1 MRFALL
7 CFMFSVAGCNLLSDQ
22 KSNFALV
29 LTEKAKVDPSLVY
42 GCVARW
48 VQSQDVIVLTSEAG
62 FMQGWNGDKNPI
74 FSIQANGRQ
83 TRLYVPKSTI
93 KMQNRLEEMISS
105 CSKNP
110 EGGPPTANFWTPFYQ
125 VWKRYCTELISRLCA
140 ISVQRGGASHLRSAA
155 CEPGVI
161 FWSIYRKARLDVIYD
176 LLSRKAAH

>member
-1 MRFALL
+1 MRSQKAGILLMRFALL

-48 VQSQDVIVLTSEAG
+48 VQSQDVIVLTSEPG
-62 FMQGWNGDKNPI
+62 FMQGWNGDKNPV

-93 KMQNRLEEMISS
+93 RMQTRLEEMISS
-105 CSKNP
+105 CSENP
-110 EGGPPTANFWTPFYQ
+110 EGGPPTVNFWTPFYQ
-125 VWKRYCTELISRLCA
+125 I
-140 ISVQRGGASHLRSAA
+140 
-155 CEPGVI
+155 
-161 FWSIYRKARLDVIYD
+161 
-176 LLSRKAAH
+176 